1 MILLR
6 ISYLAKIRKN
16 KEDIM
21 TIKPKN
27 IAILGSGIMGE
38 GLAINLLKAGH
49 TVRLFVRS
57 IKLWKDLPK
66 DLQEVLN
73 SKNCSQHLS
82 LRESIFGSELIVLC
96 LTEDEI
102 VEQIFFNPDLLKANP
117 KWIIDTG
124 TTSPELTMKMY
135 ESCNQR
141 GIQFLDSPM
150 TGSKMAARNGQILFM
165 VGADEVQIKELQFFF
180 EACGKKTIHCGSIG
194 SGQGAKIALNMIQ
207 AGLFQIYIEGFIL
220 AEKEG
225 IDPKIFLDIIE
236 NSAAA
241 SPLLSFK
248 LNSVLNQDYS
258 AHFAL
263 KNMNKDLNHAMKRSR
278 EHHIVLPVASQL
290 KPIYEAGILA
300 GFEEEDFSSLAKVN
314 QLWNTKSIYKT

>member
-1 MILLR
+1 
-6 ISYLAKIRKN
+6 
-16 KEDIM
+16 M

-27 IAILGSGIMGE
+27 ITILGSGIMGV

-49 TVRLFVRS
+49 TVRFFVRS
-57 IKLWKDLPK
+57 IKLWKDLPE

-82 LRESIFGSELIVLC
+82 LRESIIGSELIVLC

-135 ESCNQR
+135 ESCKQR

-150 TGSKMAARNGQILFM
+150 TGSKLAAQNGQILFM
-165 VGADEVQIKELQFFF
+165 VGANPNDTKDVHFFF
-180 EACGKKTIHCGSIG
+180 EVCGKKTIYCGSV
-194 SGQGAKIALNMIQ
+194 SAGQRAKIALNMIQ
-207 AGLFQIYIEGFIL
+207 AGLFQIYMEGFIL
-220 AEKEG
+220 AEKEQ
-225 IDPKIFLDIIE
+225 LDLKVFMEIIE
-236 NSAAA
+236 NSAAT

-248 LNSVLNQDYS
+248 MSHVIKKDYS
-258 AHFAL
+258 THFAL
-263 KNMNKDLNHAMKRSR
+263 KNMYKDLNHAMQRSK
-278 EHHIVLPVASQL
+278 ELHAILPLSSQL
-290 KPIYEAGILA
+290 QKIYESGILA
-300 GFEEEDFSSLAKVN
+300 GFSDEDFSSLAKVN
-314 QLWNTKSIYKT
+314 QSWNSKQTT